1 MKAAVLH
8 AFKTPLSL
16 EDVARPEPGADEV
29 LIEVEVCGVCHSDL
43 HVADGDWTQLARI
56 VKKPLILG
64 HEIVGRVVERGAAVQ
79 SAQESVQVGD
89 RVGVPWLQ
97 WTCGQC
103 EFCRE
108 GNENLCGRQRI
119 TGVMVDGGYAEYAK
133 APASHVV
140 KIPDALP
147 SEQAAPLLCAGVTV
161 HRALKQAKIR
171 RGQRQR
177 LAVFGVGAVCG
188 AIGVA
193 GIGHVRRKGVLA
205 VSMQMTFGA
214 LMGGLGHIA
223 VQIGRAAGAE
233 VTAIDISEEK
243 LALAKSLGAFRTLNA
258 ATTNV
263 VKEVRGSGGVHVA
276 LVTSAAK
283 SAYDMAF
290 YCVRP
295 TGTLL
300 AVGLPAKEI
309 SFPAI
314 LMAAGEIQIKAS
326 SVGTREDLREVLAMG
341 ATGTVHCQVTTRPL
355 AEVQEILGQLSRGE
369 VSGRVAL
376 RMQN

>member
-8 AFKTPLSL
+8 ESKTPLSL
-16 EDVARPEPGADEV
+16 EDVPRPEPAADEV

-43 HVADGDWTQLARI
+43 HVADGDWTQFAGI
-56 VKKPLILG
+56 VKRPLILG

-79 SAQESVQVGD
+79 NEVQSIDIGD
-89 RVGVPWLQ
+89 RVGVPWVQ

-108 GNENLCGRQRI
+108 GNENLCVRQRI

-140 KIPDALP
+140 KIPDTLS

-161 HRALKQAKIR
+161 HRALKQAKIQEGTIR
-171 RGQRQR
+171 AGQR
-177 LAVFGVGAVCG
+177 LAVFGVG
-188 AIGVA
+188 
-193 GIGHVRRKGVLA
+193 
-205 VSMQMTFGA
+205 
-214 LMGGLGHIA
+214 GLGHLA

-243 LALAKSLGAFRTLNA
+243 LELAKSLGAARTLNA
-258 ATTNV
+258 ASSNV
-263 VKEVRGSGGVHVA
+263 VKEMRRVGGVHVA
-276 LVTSAAK
+276 IVTSAAK
-283 SAYDMAF
+283 SAYDTAF

-300 AVGLPAKEI
+300 AVGLPAKDI
-309 SFPAI
+309 SFPPI
-314 LMAAGEIQIKAS
+314 LMAAAEIQIKAS
-326 SVGTREDLREVLAMG
+326 AVGTREDLREVLAMG
-341 ATGTVHCQVTTRPL
+341 ADRKVHCQVSTRPL
-355 AEVQEILGQLSRGE
+355 AEVQAVLGELSRGE
-369 VSGRVAL
+369 VGGRVVL
-376 RMQN
+376 RMR

>member
-8 AFKTPLSL
+8 SFKTPLSL
-16 EDVARPEPGADEV
+16 EDVPRPQIGPDDV

-43 HVADGDWTQLARI
+43 HVADGDWTQLAKI

-79 SAQESVQVGD
+79 SAEKSIRVGD
-89 RVGVPWLQ
+89 RVGVPWVQ

-108 GNENLCGRQRI
+108 GNENLCVRQCI
-119 TGVMVDGGYAEYAK
+119 TGVMVDGGYAEFAK

-140 KIPDALP
+140 TIPDALA

-161 HRALKQAKIR
+161 HRALKQAMIR
-171 RGQRQR
+171 AGQR
-177 LAVFGVGAVCG
+177 LAIFG
-188 AIGVA
+188 I
-193 GIGHVRRKGVLA
+193 
-205 VSMQMTFGA
+205 
-214 LMGGLGHIA
+214 GGLGHIA
-223 VQIGRAAGAE
+223 VQIGRSIGAE
-233 VTAIDISEEK
+233 VTAIDVSEEK
-243 LALAKSLGAFRTLNA
+243 LALAKSLGAVRTLNA
-258 ATTNV
+258 STVDV

-300 AVGLPAKEI
+300 AVGLPAQEI

-314 LMAAGEIQIKAS
+314 MMAAGEIQIKAS
-326 SVGTREDLREVLAMG
+326 AVGTREDLREVLAMG
-341 ATGTVHCQVTTRPL
+341 AAGVVHCQVTTRPL
-355 AEVQEILGQLSRGE
+355 AEVQEVLGQLSRGE
-369 VSGRVAL
+369 VSGRIAL
-376 RMQN
+376 RLHD

>member
-16 EDVARPEPGADEV
+16 EEVARPEAGADEV
-29 LIEVEVCGVCHSDL
+29 LIEVEVCGACHSDL
-43 HVADGDWTQLARI
+43 HVADGDWTQLARL

-79 SAQESVQVGD
+79 SVQLAE
-89 RVGVPWLQ
+89 RVGVPWVQ

-103 EFCRE
+103 AFCRE
-108 GNENLCGRQRI
+108 GNENLCVKQRI

-140 KIPDALP
+140 KIPDTLS

-171 RGQRQR
+171 AGQRQR
-177 LAVFGVGAVCG
+177 LAVFGV
-188 AIGVA
+188 
-193 GIGHVRRKGVLA
+193 
-205 VSMQMTFGA
+205 
-214 LMGGLGHIA
+214 GGLGHIA

-233 VTAIDISEEK
+233 VTAIDIFEEK
-243 LALAKSLGAFRTLNA
+243 LALAKSLGAARTLNA
-258 ATTNV
+258 ATSNV

-300 AVGLPAKEI
+300 AVGLPAQDI
-309 SFPAI
+309 AFPAI

-341 ATGTVHCQVTTRPL
+341 AAGTVHCQVTTRPL
-355 AEVQEILGQLSRGE
+355 AEVQDVLGQLSRGG
-369 VSGRVAL
+369 VWGGGL
-376 RMQN
+376 LGL

>member
-16 EDVARPEPGADEV
+16 EEVDRPEAGADEV

-43 HVADGDWTQLARI
+43 HVVDGDWTQLAGI

-79 SAQESVQVGD
+79 SVEVGE
-89 RVGVPWLQ
+89 RVGVPWVQ

-108 GNENLCGRQRI
+108 GNENVCVKQRI
-119 TGVMVDGGYAEYAK
+119 TGLMVDGGYAEYAK

-140 KIPDALP
+140 KIPDALS

-161 HRALKQAKIR
+161 HRALKQSKIR
-171 RGQRQR
+171 AGQR
-177 LAVFGVGAVCG
+177 LAVFGV
-188 AIGVA
+188 
-193 GIGHVRRKGVLA
+193 
-205 VSMQMTFGA
+205 
-214 LMGGLGHIA
+214 GGLGHIA

-243 LALAKSLGAFRTLNA
+243 LALAKSLGATRTLNA
-258 ATTNV
+258 ATSKV
-263 VKEVRGSGGVHVA
+263 VKEIRSSGGVHVA
-276 LVTSAAK
+276 LVTSASK

-290 YCVRP
+290 PCVRP

-300 AVGLPAKEI
+300 AVGLPAGDI

-326 SVGTREDLREVLAMG
+326 AVGTREDLREVLALG
-341 ATGTVHCQVTTRPL
+341 AAGKVHCQVTTRPL
-355 AEVQEILGQLSRGE
+355 AAVQEVLGQLRRGE
-369 VSGRVAL
+369 ISGRVAL
-376 RMQN
+376 RLQQ

>member
-8 AFKTPLSL
+8 EFKTPLAL
-16 EDVARPEPGADEV
+16 EDVPRPEAGADEV

-43 HVADGDWTQLARI
+43 HVADGDWRQFSSI
-56 VKKPLILG
+56 VKKPLIMG
-64 HEIVGRVVERGAAVQ
+64 HEIVGRVVERGAAVT
-79 SAQESVQVGD
+79 SVQVGD
-89 RVGVPWLQ
+89 RVGVPWVQ

-108 GNENLCGRQRI
+108 GNENLCTRQRI
-119 TGVMVDGGYAEYAK
+119 TGVMVDGGYAEFVK
-133 APASHVV
+133 APASHVAR
-140 KIPDALP
+140 IPETLS

-161 HRALKQAKIR
+161 HRALKQARIR
-171 RGQRQR
+171 AGQR
-177 LAVFGVGAVCG
+177 LAVFGV
-188 AIGVA
+188 
-193 GIGHVRRKGVLA
+193 
-205 VSMQMTFGA
+205 
-214 LMGGLGHIA
+214 GGLGHIA

-243 LALAKSLGAFRTLNA
+243 LALAKSLGAARTLNA
-258 ATTNV
+258 ATSDV
-263 VKEVRGSGGVHVA
+263 VKQVRGSGGVHVA

-295 TGTLL
+295 TGILL

-314 LMAAGEIQIKAS
+314 MMAAGEIHIKAS
-326 SVGTREDLREVLAMG
+326 AVGTREDLGEVLAMG
-341 ATGTVHCQVTTRPL
+341 AAGIVHCQVTTRPL
-355 AEVQEILGQLSRGE
+355 GEVQGVLAELGRGE
-369 VSGRVAL
+369 VSGRVVL
-376 RMQN
+376 RLQG